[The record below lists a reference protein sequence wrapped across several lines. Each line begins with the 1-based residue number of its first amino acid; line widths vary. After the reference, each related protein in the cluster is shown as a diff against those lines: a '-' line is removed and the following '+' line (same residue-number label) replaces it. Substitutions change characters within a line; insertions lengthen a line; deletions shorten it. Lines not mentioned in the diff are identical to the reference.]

1 MGLGQHCLGMGD
13 IYQGPLVPW
22 EVTASGAVLQSG
34 PGALLPG
41 QRVLSTLQIHG
52 QQPSPT
58 PSGAGEAPAV
68 ADPSLWVGHPCPTFP
83 PSQLLSILAPS
94 QFQDV

>member
-34 PGALLPG
+34 PGALLPS
-41 QRVLSTLQIHG
+41 QRVLSTLQMHG
-52 QQPSPT
+52 QQPSPI
-58 PSGAGEAPAV
+58 PS
-68 ADPSLWVGHPCPTFP
+68 
-83 PSQLLSILAPS
+83 
-94 QFQDV
+94 